1 MTSVQLK
8 LRAGER
14 LLRKWAFV
22 YSIFNPISV
31 KEINCP
37 AIINGP
43 NGMAVFLPALPNII
57 IAIPITDPRKKA
69 EKELTNTVL
78 NPK

>member
-1 MTSVQLK
+1 
-8 LRAGER
+8 
-14 LLRKWAFV
+14 
-22 YSIFNPISV
+22 
-31 KEINCP
+31 
-37 AIINGP
+37 
-43 NGMAVFLPALPNII
+43 MAVFLPALPNII